1 MIGLTGNTMKLVQKS
16 SLILTGLL
24 FISLNANAEV
34 FDGLG
39 GKNFKHPPMDG
50 PAVPA
55 GKLAPG
61 AKAAMPAAAPMPTN
75 MQQPEGPAAQGKIL
89 EATSAAG
96 YTYMLLESGGKQF
109 WVAGTQVTAKK
120 GDVVSYV
127 TNVTM
132 QNFTSKTMKKTFD
145 SIIFASSVSVV
156 P

>member
-1 MIGLTGNTMKLVQKS
+1 MKLVQKS
-16 SLILTGLL
+16 SLLLTSLL
-24 FISLNANAEV
+24 VVSLNANAEV

-61 AKAAMPAAAPMPTN
+61 AKVPSSAAMPAA

-109 WVAGTQVTAKK
+109 WVAGTQVTAKV

>member
-1 MIGLTGNTMKLVQKS
+1 MGITMNLVQKS
-16 SLILTGLL
+16 SLIITSLL
-24 FISLNANAEV
+24 FVSLNVNAEV

-39 GKNFKHPPMDG
+39 GKQFKHPPMDG

-61 AKAAMPAAAPMPTN
+61 TKAPMPAN
-75 MQQPEGPAAQGKIL
+75 MRQPEGPASQGKVI
-89 EATSAAG
+89 ETTSAAG
-96 YTYMLLESGGKQF
+96 YTYLLLESGGKQF
-109 WVAGTQVTAKK
+109 WVAGTQVTAKE
-120 GDVVSYV
+120 GDVVSYI

-132 QNFTSKTMKKTFD
+132 QNFTSKTMNKTFD

>member
-1 MIGLTGNTMKLVQKS
+1 MKLVQKS
-16 SLILTGLL
+16 SLLLTGLL
-24 FISLNANAEV
+24 FVSLNTSAEV

-61 AKAAMPAAAPMPTN
+61 AKAAMPAAAPAAMPAG
-75 MQQPEGPAAQGKIL
+75 MQQPEGPAGQGKVL
-89 EATSAAG
+89 ETTSAAG
-96 YTYMLLESGGKQF
+96 YTYMLLESGGKEF